1 MTASDNR
8 FLKDFYS
15 SVVFLTRF
23 PAPPWVEAA
32 KRPLATSMW
41 AFPIVGVLIAAVGS
55 ATYVCCDLLGLPVFI
70 AALFTVVTII
80 IATGGLHEDGLSD
93 LADGVWG
100 GADPRQRLSIM
111 SDSRIGAHGT
121 IALITSV
128 GSRTAAIAA
137 ISDPMLVLGALVA
150 TCAVSRG
157 MMPIIMMVSRPAK
170 EDGLGASA
178 GTPAKST
185 CAVSLL
191 LAFTITMLSAPGGWL
206 ICMIAAAMGTLLVS
220 WLAQRALGGYTGD
233 TIGASQQLAEMFALA
248 IIASALVSA

>member
-1 MTASDNR
+1 MTAFNR
-8 FLKDFYS
+8 FLKDLYF
-15 SVVFLTRF
+15 SVVFLTRL
-23 PAPPWVEAA
+23 PGPPWVEAA

-41 AFPIVGVLIAAVGS
+41 AFPIVGVLIAAVGG
-55 ATYVCCDLLGLPVFI
+55 AVFGFCNLLGLPIFV
-70 AALFTVVTII
+70 AALFTVVTMI

-100 GADPRQRLSIM
+100 GADPQQRLSIM
-111 SDSRIGAHGT
+111 SDSRIGAYGT

-137 ISDPMLVLGALVA
+137 ISDPTLVLGALVA

-206 ICMIAAAMGTLLVS
+206 ICMIAAAMGTLLVC

-248 IIASALVSA
+248 IIASALVSE

>member
-1 MTASDNR
+1 MHFGDLMTASDNR

-41 AFPIVGVLIAAVGS
+41 AFPIVGVLIAAVGA
-55 ATYVCCDLLGLPVFI
+55 ATYVFCDLLGLPVFV
-70 AALFTVVTII
+70 AALFTVVTMI

-111 SDSRIGAHGT
+111 SDSRIGAYGT

-128 GSRTAAIAA
+128 GSRTAASRLSATPRSWRTRGCVRNDRG
-137 ISDPMLVLGALVA
+137 ISDYYGGQLAGK
-150 TCAVSRG
+150 RG
-157 MMPIIMMVSRPAK
+157 RPALLQ
-170 EDGLGASA
+170 DA
-178 GTPAKST
+178 GKKYLCCIITAGFHHHN
-185 CAVSLL
+185 AVRSR
-191 LAFTITMLSAPGGWL
+191 GWL
-206 ICMIAAAMGTLLVS
+206 I
-220 WLAQRALGGYTGD
+220 
-233 TIGASQQLAEMFALA
+233 
-248 IIASALVSA
+248 

>member
-41 AFPIVGVLIAAVGS
+41 AFPIVGVLIAAVGGAIYLFCS
-55 ATYVCCDLLGLPVFI
+55 LLGLPVFVT
-70 AALFTVVTII
+70 ALFTVVTMI

-100 GADPRQRLSIM
+100 GPDPQQRLSIM
-111 SDSRIGAHGT
+111 SDSRIGAYGT
-121 IALITSV
+121 IALIASV

-137 ISDPMLVLGALVA
+137 ISDPTLILGALVA

-157 MMPIIMMVSRPAK
+157 MMPIIMTVSRPAK
-170 EDGLGASA
+170 GDGLGASA
-178 GTPAKST
+178 GTPAKSA
-185 CAVSLL
+185 CVVSLL

-220 WLAQRALGGYTGD
+220 WLAHRALGGYTGD

-248 IIASALVSA
+248 IIASAVLSA